1 VNININ
7 YPPTVV
13 RTDWGLTIAGTRITL
28 YQIMDFLKA
37 DCPHEEI
44 MTCFRLTIRQMNDVL
59 KYIETH
65 RDEVESEYRQVVS
78 QAEQRR
84 QYWDE
89 RNKERFRLI
98 AEAKPKSDL
107 RSRLQAWKARLS
119 SAQA

>member
-1 VNININ
+1 MNIN

-37 DCPHEEI
+37 DCPTEEI
-44 MTCFRLTIRQMNDVL
+44 LTCFRLTIRQMTDVL

-78 QAEQRR
+78 QAEERR
-84 QYWDE
+84 QYWEE
-89 RNKERFRLI
+89 RNKERFDRI
-98 AEAKPKSDL
+98 AGMKPKSGL
-107 RSRLQAWKARLS
+107 RSRLQAWKAHLS
-119 SAQA
+119 SQA